1 MGPRLRVGLREED
14 GEVSFVD
21 VIWGSG
27 EVGKWRSGEVE
38 KWSSGEVEK
47 WRSGEVEKWR
57 SGEVEKWRSGEVE
70 KWRSGELIYGGGWSR
85 TRIQRMKEI
94 ILFTVITLRN
104 RVMSCAMVS

>member
-70 KWRSGELIYGGGWSR
+70 KWRSGELIYGGGWCTDKDSKDER
-85 TRIQRMKEI
+85 NISVYRNH
-94 ILFTVITLRN
+94 LRN
-104 RVMSCAMVS
+104 ETC